1 MNREDAM
8 TTDMERKDEGGTTT
22 AKRPP
27 WAGQG
32 GGSPV
37 YALGMIG
44 ALVFYWRRA
53 GEPAERARAVGKAL
67 VWPAFVVHDLLRHL
81 EG

>member
-1 MNREDAM
+1 M
-8 TTDMERKDEGGTTT
+8 TTDVESKDEAGTTAT
-22 AKRPP
+22 KRPARRAP
-27 WAGQG
+27 G

-53 GEPAERARAVGKAL
+53 DDPPQRVRAVGKAL

-81 EG
+81 ER

>member
-1 MNREDAM
+1 MK
-8 TTDMERKDEGGTTT
+8 TDVENKDEASTTA

-27 WAGQG
+27 WNAQG

-53 GEPAERARAVGKAL
+53 DDPSERARAVGKAL

-81 EG
+81 ER

>member
-1 MNREDAM
+1 MK
-8 TTDMERKDEGGTTT
+8 TDVENKDEASTTA

-27 WAGQG
+27 WNAQG

-44 ALVFYWRRA
+44 ALVFYWRPRPA
-53 GEPAERARAVGKAL
+53 PTLRTLISCVTAFGSDFGEQVTL
-67 VWPAFVVHDLLRHL
+67 DV
-81 EG
+81 

>member
-1 MNREDAM
+1 MA
-8 TTDMERKDEGGTTT
+8 TDVESKGEARTPA

-27 WAGQG
+27 WNAQG
-32 GGSPV
+32 GGSPI

-53 GEPAERARAVGKAL
+53 DDPSGHARAVGRAL

>member
-1 MNREDAM
+1 M
-8 TTDMERKDEGGTTT
+8 TTDLERNDEDGTTL

-27 WAGQG
+27 WNAQA

-44 ALVFYWRRA
+44 ALVYYWRRA
-53 GEPAERARAVGKAL
+53 DDPSERARAVGKAL

-81 EG
+81 ER